1 MSAVSPSRPIRIERV
16 IARLNIG
23 GPARHTILLTRYH
36 RDMGFLT
43 ELVAGRE
50 SPGEGNMLPLAA
62 ANGVEPVIIP
72 ALGRELSPLRDPAVL
87 LTLYSRFRRLRP
99 DVVCTHMSK
108 AGAVGRVAAWL
119 ARVPVRVHTFHG
131 HVFSGHFSPAKTR
144 FFVEL
149 EKRLARISTRI
160 IVLGERQQREITAL
174 GVGRPEQF
182 VQVPL
187 GLDLSAFLAAEKHSG
202 ELRKELAI
210 PQDAPLAAIVARLV
224 PIKNHAVF
232 LRAAK
237 LVCGSLP
244 AARFLIVGDGPER
257 RGLEALTEQLG
268 LKGRVIFLGFRDD
281 LPRIYADCDATVLSS
296 DNEGMPVAL
305 IESLAAATPAVATD
319 VGETREVIRD
329 GESGFVVP
337 PSDPEALA
345 AALLELLR
353 SPERAKQ
360 MGLAGRR
367 HVYPRF
373 SIERLAADTAGLF
386 RSLLQEKGYC
396 ECQ

>member
-1 MSAVSPSRPIRIERV
+1 VSAVSPSRPIRIERV
-16 IARLNIG
+16 ITRLNIG

-131 HVFSGHFSPAKTR
+131 HVFSGYFSPAKTR

-187 GLDLSAFLAAEKHSG
+187 GLDLSAFLEAEKHSG

-345 AALLELLR
+345 GALLELLR

-373 SIERLAADTAGLF
+373 SIERLAADRAGLY
-386 RSLLQEKGYC
+386 RSLLQEKGYS

>member
-1 MSAVSPSRPIRIERV
+1 VSAVSPSRPIRIERV

-131 HVFSGHFSPAKTR
+131 HVFSGYFSPAKTR

-345 AALLELLR
+345 GALLELLR

>member
-1 MSAVSPSRPIRIERV
+1 VSAVSPSRPIRIERV
-16 IARLNIG
+16 ITRLNIG
-23 GPARHTILLTRYH
+23 GPARHTILLTRYL

-281 LPRIYADCDATVLSS
+281 LPRIYADCDATALSS

-373 SIERLAADTAGLF
+373 SIERLAADTAGLY

>member
-16 IARLNIG
+16 ITRLNIG
-23 GPARHTILLTRYH
+23 GPARHTILLTRYL

-131 HVFSGHFSPAKTR
+131 HVFSGYFSPAKTR

>member
-16 IARLNIG
+16 ITRLNIG

-99 DVVCTHMSK
+99 DVVCTHTAK

-131 HVFSGHFSPAKTR
+131 HVFSGYFSSAKTR

-182 VQVPL
+182 VQVPY
-187 GLDLSAFLAAEKHSG
+187 GLDLSAFLEAEKHSG

-257 RGLEALTEQLG
+257 ARLEALTEQLG

-296 DNEGMPVAL
+296 DNEGMPLAL

>member
-1 MSAVSPSRPIRIERV
+1 VSAVSPSRPIRIESV

-131 HVFSGHFSPAKTR
+131 HVFSGYFSPAKTR

-237 LVCGSLP
+237 LVCASLP

>member
-1 MSAVSPSRPIRIERV
+1 VSAVSPSRPIRIERV
-16 IARLNIG
+16 ITRLNIG
-23 GPARHTILLTRYH
+23 GPARHTILLTRYL

-131 HVFSGHFSPAKTR
+131 HVFSGYFSPAKTR

-187 GLDLSAFLAAEKHSG
+187 GLDLSAFLEAEKHSG

-268 LKGRVIFLGFRDD
+268 LKGRVIVLGFRDD

-345 AALLELLR
+345 GALLELLR

>member
-16 IARLNIG
+16 ITRLNIG

-187 GLDLSAFLAAEKHSG
+187 GLDLSAFLEAEKHSG

>member
-16 IARLNIG
+16 ITRLNIG
-23 GPARHTILLTRYH
+23 GPSRHTILLTRYH

-187 GLDLSAFLAAEKHSG
+187 GLDLSAFLEAEKHSG

-345 AALLELLR
+345 GALLELLR

>member
-1 MSAVSPSRPIRIERV
+1 
-16 IARLNIG
+16 
-23 GPARHTILLTRYH
+23 
-36 RDMGFLT
+36 
-43 ELVAGRE
+43 
-50 SPGEGNMLPLAA
+50 
-62 ANGVEPVIIP
+62 
-72 ALGRELSPLRDPAVL
+72 
-87 LTLYSRFRRLRP
+87 
-99 DVVCTHMSK
+99 
-108 AGAVGRVAAWL
+108 
-119 ARVPVRVHTFHG
+119 
-131 HVFSGHFSPAKTR
+131 
-144 FFVEL
+144 
-149 EKRLARISTRI
+149 
-160 IVLGERQQREITAL
+160 
-174 GVGRPEQF
+174 
-182 VQVPL
+182 
-187 GLDLSAFLAAEKHSG
+187 
-202 ELRKELAI
+202 
-210 PQDAPLAAIVARLV
+210 VARLV

-257 RGLEALTEQLG
+257 ARLEALTEQLG

-281 LPRIYADCDATVLSS
+281 LPRIYADCDATALSS

-345 AALLELLR
+345 GALLELLR

>member
-1 MSAVSPSRPIRIERV
+1 VSAVSPSRPIRIERV
-16 IARLNIG
+16 ITRLNIG
-23 GPARHTILLTRYH
+23 GPARHTILLTRYL

-131 HVFSGHFSPAKTR
+131 HVFSGYFSPAKTR

-174 GVGRPEQF
+174 GIGRPEQF

-187 GLDLSAFLAAEKHSG
+187 GLDLSAFLEAEKHSG

-281 LPRIYADCDATVLSS
+281 LPRIYADCDATALSS

-305 IESLAAATPAVATD
+305 IESLAAATPTVATD

-373 SIERLAADTAGLF
+373 SIERLAADTAGLY

>member
-16 IARLNIG
+16 ITRLNIG

-131 HVFSGHFSPAKTR
+131 HVFSGYFSPAKTR

-345 AALLELLR
+345 GALLELLR

>member
-131 HVFSGHFSPAKTR
+131 HVFSGYFSPAKTR

-345 AALLELLR
+345 GALLELLR

>member
-1 MSAVSPSRPIRIERV
+1 VSAVSPSRPIRIERV
-16 IARLNIG
+16 ITRLNIG
-23 GPARHTILLTRYH
+23 GPARHTILLTRYL

-131 HVFSGHFSPAKTR
+131 HVFSGYFSPAKTR

>member
-16 IARLNIG
+16 ITRLNIG

-345 AALLELLR
+345 GALLELLR